1 MMPRAETI
9 FCRRSGARIGGFT
22 LIELLAVLVILAA
35 ISAVV
40 VPALTNMGAT
50 RQSAAASR
58 LVRDLQL
65 ARQRSVARG
74 LRTWVVFET
83 DAQRYALFIEQADP
97 PGRAGRQP
105 LIDESTGKPFV
116 VHFDRGEWRGVALEA
131 VDVEGATELG
141 FDSRG
146 RPLAAGETVLEE
158 DAIIGLSGGHVIR
171 ITARTGFVH
180 RIH

>member
-1 MMPRAETI
+1 MLRTEAI
-9 FCRRSGARIGGFT
+9 LGRRSGARIGGFT

-40 VPALTNMGAT
+40 APALTNLGAT

-74 LRTWVVFET
+74 LRTWVVF
-83 DAQRYALFIEQADP
+83 DAQAQRYALFIEQADP
-97 PGRAGRQP
+97 AGRAGRQP
-105 LIDESTGKPFV
+105 MIDDSTGKPFV
-116 VHFDRGEWRGVALEA
+116 VQYDRGEWRGVAIES
-131 VDVEGATELG
+131 VDVEGSAEIG

-146 RPLAAGETVLEE
+146 RPLVAGETVLEE
-158 DAIIGLSGGHVIR
+158 DATISLSGGHVIR

-180 RIH
+180 RLQ